1 MSAELIQALDQ
12 LERERGIN
20 KEILVEAIEAALI
33 SAYKRNFGST
43 QNVRIHICRE
53 TGDVKVFAL
62 KRVTSTPE
70 DENGDISLDEARK
83 IDTSYAEEDIA
94 EIEVTPRKF
103 GRIAAQTAK
112 QVVMQRIR
120 EAERSIIFEE
130 FYNKEGD
137 IITGIIQRNERKN
150 IIIDLGKTE
159 AIMTPPEQTN
169 SEEYRFNDRVKTYIV
184 EVKKTTKGPQ
194 VLVSRTHPGLVKRL
208 FELEVPEIHDGTVE
222 IKSISREAG
231 SRTKIAVYSRDSNVD
246 PVGACVGQK
255 GTRVQAIVDELRGEK
270 IDIIRWSSDP
280 EEYISSSLSPAKVV
294 RVDVDDEART
304 ARVIVPDFQLS
315 LAIGKE
321 GQNARLAA
329 RLTGWKIDIK
339 SESQLRAVIEQ
350 QMFNMDS
357 YNNSENNYEDEYE
370 EYEDEYNGEYEG
382 YEDNTEDT
390 EQDTVDVAD
399 EVDTVDATDV
409 DDVSDEAE
417 EAEEAEEAD
426 EAEVG
431 DEADSAD
438 IAEDAIL
445 EDDME

>member
-12 LERERGIN
+12 LEKEKGIN
-20 KEILVEAIEAALI
+20 KEVLIEAIEAALI

-43 QNVRIHICRE
+43 QNVKIYIDRD
-53 TGDVKVFAL
+53 TGDVKVYAL
-62 KRVTSTPE
+62 KRVTSSPE
-70 DENGDISLDEARK
+70 EENGDISLEAAQK
-83 IDTSYAEEDIA
+83 IDASYVEDDIA

-120 EAERSIIFEE
+120 EAERGIIFDE

-137 IITGIIQRNERKN
+137 IVTGIIQRNERRN
-150 IIIDLGKTE
+150 IVIDLGRAE
-159 AIMTPPEQTN
+159 AVMTPSEQTIG
-169 SEEYRFNDRVKTYIV
+169 EEYRFNDRIKTYIV

-194 VLVSRTHPGLVKRL
+194 ILVSRTHPGLVKRL

-231 SRTKIAVYSRDSNVD
+231 SRTKIAVYSKDPNVD

-270 IDIIRWSSDP
+270 IDIIRWSNDP

-357 YNNSENNYEDEYE
+357 YNTEDEYGE
-370 EYEDEYNGEYEG
+370 EYEEDYSEEYNDVYEQEVDGVYEQEADGGDEQEADGG
-382 YEDNTEDT
+382 YEQE
-390 EQDTVDVAD
+390 AD
-399 EVDTVDATDV
+399 GGM
-409 DDVSDEAE
+409 
-417 EAEEAEEAD
+417 EEAD
-426 EAEVG
+426 AEP
-431 DEADSAD
+431 S
-438 IAEDAIL
+438 
-445 EDDME
+445 DDQE